1 MNVKFHHITFM
12 NDEKIKERHEWDEF
26 GEAYPDL
33 VSRVMEGVDLPSY
46 QDSDE
51 DPITL

>member
-1 MNVKFHHITFM
+1 M

-33 VSRVMEGVDLPSY
+33 ASRVMEGVYLPSY